1 MSDFTNESVAAI
13 EATLNDVDR
22 ALERLRLGTYR
33 TCQLCAAPIDPVELE
48 ANPLLASCADH
59 PELA

>member
-1 MSDFTNESVAAI
+1 MTDIANESVRGI

-22 ALERLRLGTYR
+22 ALERLRHGTYR
-33 TCQLCAAPIDPVELE
+33 RCQVCDAPIDEDALV
-48 ANPLLASCADH
+48 AHPLLANCPTH

>member
-1 MSDFTNESVAAI
+1 MSDFTNESVSAI
-13 EATLNDVDR
+13 ETTLNDVDR

-33 TCQLCAAPIDPVELE
+33 RCQVCGDQIEVADLE
-48 ANPLLASCADH
+48 TNPLLANCRSH

>member
-1 MSDFTNESVAAI
+1 MSDFTNESVSAI
-13 EATLNDVDR
+13 ETTLNDVDR

-33 TCQLCAAPIDPVELE
+33 TCQVCGMPIDDADLD
-48 ANPLLASCADH
+48 ANALLANCRTH

>member
-33 TCQLCAAPIDPVELE
+33 TCQLCAAPIDPVALE

>member
-1 MSDFTNESVAAI
+1 MSDFTNESVSAI

-22 ALERLRLGTYR
+22 ALERLRSGAYR
-33 TCQLCAAPIDPVELE
+33 SCQVCGEPIDAVDLE
-48 ANPLLASCADH
+48 ANPLVTSCRAH

>member
-1 MSDFTNESVAAI
+1 MSDFTNESVSAI
-13 EATLNDVDR
+13 ETTLNDVDR

-33 TCQLCAAPIDPVELE
+33 SCQVCATPIDDADLE
-48 ANPLLASCADH
+48 ENPLLANCRTH